1 MHEILTKSQTQMSNQ
16 IISFCDGRDAAAAA
30 DDGNDKNIMP

>member
-16 IISFCDGRDAAAAA
+16 IISFCDGRDAAAA